1 MTTEVNVIEG
11 NKLIADFDDQME
23 NDATDPKNESWNRNG
38 KWVHLF
44 DLCYNTSWDWLM
56 PVVEKICKMRFPEAK
71 PEDED
76 YDDTIYLRTFGALTE
91 EGRFMVR
98 FNRHVLFEAEELIEA
113 AYPAVLDVIENL
125 HNNNSTQT
133 Q

>member
-1 MTTEVNVIEG
+1 MSNEVDVIEG
-11 NKLIADFDDQME
+11 NKLINIFMHGVLHDGTVQYYEGPDNFQHEGGAFLKYHKD
-23 NDATDPKNESWNRNG
+23 WN
-38 KWVHLF
+38 
-44 DLCYNTSWDWLM
+44 WLM

-91 EGRFMVR
+91 EGKFMVR

-125 HNNNSTQT
+125 HNNNSTHT